1 MTAATKE
8 LVQIGF
14 GKLKNINIAVVD
26 LHEGRWHEHSGLEL
40 GLVLQGNVTVSRSD
54 RVETLSP
61 GELMVINAYD
71 SHILT
76 ATDDAKLLMVHLA
89 SAFGKD
95 YFNRISGVE
104 FEDSELKQLPEE
116 IYQTLAGN
124 LLSAAK
130 VYFQQP
136 LAFGLE
142 CAGWCTHLIATM
154 LRHLPFTVNSDTE
167 VMAKKKNIGR
177 YQRISNY
184 MEQHYRDKLTLTQ
197 LAQVEGITT
206 AYMSRIFCEL
216 FHVPFQEYLSQLRL
230 RKAMHLLAKPD
241 IYLVDVCMECGFSDT
256 RYLNS
261 VCKRSFDCSAVEL
274 REKLLRGELP
284 YGDQD
289 AAAAQYTVHSDE
301 KALEIL
307 EAFMASREAR

>member
-14 GKLKNINIAVVD
+14 GKLKNINIAVVA
-26 LHEGRWHEHSGLEL
+26 LNNGRWHEHSGLEL
-40 GLVLQGNVTVSRSD
+40 GLVLRGSVTVSRGD
-54 RVETLSP
+54 RVETFSTGDLI
-61 GELMVINAYD
+61 VINAYD
-71 SHILT
+71 SHIFT
-76 ATDDAKLLMVHLA
+76 ATADAKLLMVHLA

-104 FEDSELKQLPEE
+104 FDDSKLKQLPGE
-116 IYQTLAGN
+116 IYQDLVSN

-130 VYFQQP
+130 AYFQQP

-142 CAGWCTHLIATM
+142 CAGWCTHLVATM
-154 LRHLPFTVNSDTE
+154 LRYLPFSLCSESE
-167 VMAKKKNIGR
+167 VTTKKKNIGR

-184 MEQHYRDKLTLTQ
+184 MEQHYRDKLTLSQ

-241 IYLVDVCMECGFSDT
+241 IYLVDICMECGFSDT

-261 VCKRSFDCSAVEL
+261 VCKRSFGCSAVEL
-274 REKLLRGELP
+274 REMLLRGQLP

-289 AAAAQYTVHSDE
+289 PSSAQYTVYSDAE
-301 KALEIL
+301 SLEL
-307 EAFMASREAR
+307 LDTFMAGREA